1 MTEPCY
7 RYRAT
12 LVRVIDGDTAVLRL
26 DLGFRVFAEL
36 KVRVAGVNTPERGK
50 PGWGEA
56 RDFALRVLA
65 RPLIVESFKL
75 GQSFERWVCAVTT
88 VDEQG
93 EASLYAQQLI
103 DAGHH
108 VDR

>member
-36 KVRVAGVNTPERGK
+36 KVRVAGVNTPERGQ

-56 RDFALRVLA
+56 RDFAWQTLA
-65 RPLIVESFKL
+65 RPLIVESFKF
-75 GQSFERWVCAVTT
+75 GQSFERWVCAVWT
-88 VDEQG
+88 VHDQG
-93 EASLYAQQLI
+93 ETSLYAQELVA
-103 DAGHH
+103 AGHS
-108 VDR
+108 R